1 MPAGASGPHRGGYW
15 PPSARS
21 AVPKSKI
28 RWLPR
33 LRILSEALGLLGV
46 LLEPLAQILELLR
59 SGGDVSTDFTHLDRH
74 LLDIPLKNRAHF
86 SDGSFYSAEV
96 DTYVRHGRFPLL
108 WDGDT
113 GSQSEPVS
121 PLTSDDG

>member
-33 LRILSEALGLLGV
+33 LRILTFHA
-46 LLEPLAQILELLR
+46 P
-59 SGGDVSTDFTHLDRH
+59 
-74 LLDIPLKNRAHF
+74 PF
-86 SDGSFYSAEV
+86 SPSV
-96 DTYVRHGRFPLL
+96 HPLL
-108 WDGDT
+108 TPNWFG
-113 GSQSEPVS
+113 GP
-121 PLTSDDG
+121 

>member
-33 LRILSEALGLLGV
+33 LRILSKA
-46 LLEPLAQILELLR
+46 PR
-59 SGGDVSTDFTHLDRH
+59 MPTT
-74 LLDIPLKNRAHF
+74 
-86 SDGSFYSAEV
+86 
-96 DTYVRHGRFPLL
+96 
-108 WDGDT
+108 
-113 GSQSEPVS
+113 
-121 PLTSDDG
+121 

>member
-33 LRILSEALGLLGV
+33 LRILILWAQAARRRAAGALR
-46 LLEPLAQILELLR
+46 AA
-59 SGGDVSTDFTHLDRH
+59 DTD
-74 LLDIPLKNRAHF
+74 
-86 SDGSFYSAEV
+86 SAM
-96 DTYVRHGRFPLL
+96 RF
-108 WDGDT
+108 
-113 GSQSEPVS
+113 Q
-121 PLTSDDG
+121 

>member
-33 LRILSEALGLLGV
+33 LRILSAAVPG
-46 LLEPLAQILELLR
+46 R
-59 SGGDVSTDFTHLDRH
+59 SRL
-74 LLDIPLKNRAHF
+74 P
-86 SDGSFYSAEV
+86 AENGP
-96 DTYVRHGRFPLL
+96 RR
-108 WDGDT
+108 
-113 GSQSEPVS
+113 
-121 PLTSDDG
+121 

>member
-33 LRILSEALGLLGV
+33 LRILSCAGSTSMRSTAPPADHRHR
-46 LLEPLAQILELLR
+46 PLI
-59 SGGDVSTDFTHLDRH
+59 
-74 LLDIPLKNRAHF
+74 
-86 SDGSFYSAEV
+86 
-96 DTYVRHGRFPLL
+96 
-108 WDGDT
+108 T
-113 GSQSEPVS
+113 G
-121 PLTSDDG
+121 TAR

>member
-33 LRILSEALGLLGV
+33 LRILNLSIYLQYL
-46 LLEPLAQILELLR
+46 
-59 SGGDVSTDFTHLDRH
+59 SGFLF
-74 LLDIPLKNRAHF
+74 A
-86 SDGSFYSAEV
+86 
-96 DTYVRHGRFPLL
+96 
-108 WDGDT
+108 
-113 GSQSEPVS
+113 
-121 PLTSDDG
+121 

>member
-33 LRILSEALGLLGV
+33 LRILTGL
-46 LLEPLAQILELLR
+46 
-59 SGGDVSTDFTHLDRH
+59 
-74 LLDIPLKNRAHF
+74 
-86 SDGSFYSAEV
+86 
-96 DTYVRHGRFPLL
+96 
-108 WDGDT
+108 T
-113 GSQSEPVS
+113 GSVCSAG
-121 PLTSDDG
+121 LG

>member
-33 LRILSEALGLLGV
+33 LRIL
-46 LLEPLAQILELLR
+46 
-59 SGGDVSTDFTHLDRH
+59 THHPR
-74 LLDIPLKNRAHF
+74 PGRAHRDRGDLE
-86 SDGSFYSAEV
+86 SPP
-96 DTYVRHGRFPLL
+96 GRA
-108 WDGDT
+108 
-113 GSQSEPVS
+113 
-121 PLTSDDG
+121 

>member
-33 LRILSEALGLLGV
+33 LRILSETGVPHQHPAQRAAMRRGEQLRRGGGGAAALNIRLAGV
-46 LLEPLAQILELLR
+46 R
-59 SGGDVSTDFTHLDRH
+59 
-74 LLDIPLKNRAHF
+74 
-86 SDGSFYSAEV
+86 
-96 DTYVRHGRFPLL
+96 
-108 WDGDT
+108 
-113 GSQSEPVS
+113 
-121 PLTSDDG
+121 

>member
-33 LRILSEALGLLGV
+33 LRILTGAAGPLRRRVMRSCVHGV
-46 LLEPLAQILELLR
+46 LLRL
-59 SGGDVSTDFTHLDRH
+59 
-74 LLDIPLKNRAHF
+74 
-86 SDGSFYSAEV
+86 
-96 DTYVRHGRFPLL
+96 
-108 WDGDT
+108 
-113 GSQSEPVS
+113 VS
-121 PLTSDDG
+121 PVLRHWIASPLDVLVTRRR

>member
-33 LRILSEALGLLGV
+33 LRILSHCC
-46 LLEPLAQILELLR
+46 R
-59 SGGDVSTDFTHLDRH
+59 CR
-74 LLDIPLKNRAHF
+74 
-86 SDGSFYSAEV
+86 
-96 DTYVRHGRFPLL
+96 
-108 WDGDT
+108 
-113 GSQSEPVS
+113 
-121 PLTSDDG
+121 

>member
-33 LRILSEALGLLGV
+33 LRILSIELPAHVLVEHAGQQHLDGHPALWPELPVQEDVGESSRPQQ
-46 LLEPLAQILELLR
+46 LLELVAGKLR
-59 SGGDVSTDFTHLDRH
+59 RL
-74 LLDIPLKNRAHF
+74 
-86 SDGSFYSAEV
+86 
-96 DTYVRHGRFPLL
+96 
-108 WDGDT
+108 
-113 GSQSEPVS
+113 
-121 PLTSDDG
+121 

>member
-33 LRILSEALGLLGV
+33 LRILN
-46 LLEPLAQILELLR
+46 LAQDRPGLADVRPARRALR
-59 SGGDVSTDFTHLDRH
+59 RPRQRLH
-74 LLDIPLKNRAHF
+74 
-86 SDGSFYSAEV
+86 
-96 DTYVRHGRFPLL
+96 
-108 WDGDT
+108 
-113 GSQSEPVS
+113 Q
-121 PLTSDDG
+121 